1 VHHSV
6 LRNKIEIIIL
16 IKLFWKELEDIRLFQ
31 SNLKK
36 KVWIINNYLINL
48 VPIRLLMKVSRKLS

>member
-1 VHHSV
+1 MHHSV

-16 IKLFWKELEDIRLFQ
+16 IKLFWKESEDIRLFQ

-36 KVWIINNYLINL
+36 KAWIINNYLINL
-48 VPIRLLMKVSRKLS
+48 VPIRL